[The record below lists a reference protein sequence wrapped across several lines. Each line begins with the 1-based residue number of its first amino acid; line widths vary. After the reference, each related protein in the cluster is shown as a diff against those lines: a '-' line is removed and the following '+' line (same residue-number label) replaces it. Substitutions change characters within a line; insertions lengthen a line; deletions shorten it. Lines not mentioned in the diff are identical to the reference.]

1 MRCVVKIGAA
11 IGLILLTCLGDADA
25 QQKSIKIGITLPLTG
40 ADAENAAQIRNGAM
54 MAIDE
59 ADAKGG
65 VAGYRIDVVVYNT
78 GTATTGQFDPAQ
90 AATTARMLVADQDV
104 VANIGPQMSGEG
116 KAMTPILSQADLA
129 TITPSSTNPDITNPA
144 MAAQFKPKGRTIYFR
159 TVTTDAY
166 QGPYMA
172 NYLAKRLKVKS
183 VFVLDD
189 SGAYGIGIADSFQK
203 QAENIGIKVLGRDQ
217 LIPKEADYSAVL
229 TRIKAL
235 KPDALYYG
243 GAALAGVKLA
253 KQSHDILPD
262 IIKAG
267 GDGMGGASV
276 AAGVG
281 FPAIDGWYY
290 TSASPHMT
298 GETASQD
305 WVKSYEAKYKTQP
318 SDYSI
323 TAYDAALVAL
333 DAIRRVAQSG
343 KDINRTTVRQA
354 IQDAN
359 VETMQGVVSFDANGD
374 INDRTVSVF
383 QFNKNP
389 NFPDDDYV
397 HQHKYLG
404 PAPQS

>member
-1 MRCVVKIGAA
+1 MRGVSKIGAIA
-11 IGLILLTCLGDADA
+11 GLLVLTSLADAEA
-25 QQKSIKIGITLPLTG
+25 QQKSIKIGMTLPFTG
-40 ADAENAAQIRNGAM
+40 ADAENAAQIKNGAM

-59 ADAKGG
+59 ANAKEGF
-65 VAGYRIDVVVYNT
+65 AGHKIDVVMYDT
-78 GTATTGQFDPAQ
+78 GTVTTGQYDPAQ
-90 AATTARMLVADQDV
+90 AATTARMLVADQEV

-116 KAMTPILSQADLA
+116 KAMTPILSEADLA

-144 MAAQFKPKGRTIYFR
+144 MAAQFKPEGRTIYFR

-166 QGPYMA
+166 QGPFMA
-172 NYLAKRLKVKS
+172 NYLLRQLKVKT

-203 QAENIGIKVLGRDQ
+203 QAETIGLKVLGRDQ
-217 LIPKEADYSAVL
+217 LVPKDADYSAVL

-253 KQSHDILPD
+253 KQSHDIVPD
-262 IIKAG
+262 MIKAG

-281 FPAIDGWYY
+281 FPAIEGWYY

-298 GETASQD
+298 GEKAAKD
-305 WVKSYEAKYKTQP
+305 WVKSYEDKYKSQP

-323 TAYDAALVAL
+323 TAYDAALVVL
-333 DAIRRVAQSG
+333 DAIKRVAQSR
-343 KDINRTTVRQA
+343 KEINRTTVRQA
-354 IQDAN
+354 IQEAN

-383 QFNKNP
+383 QFSKNP